1 MPIKLDTLATAPRLL
16 LEAHLQ
22 PLQGTRF
29 QPTGFPN
36 LGAAT
41 YDGPN
46 GERMLLVESAQ
57 SMANRLEAVC
67 WDGPADDWV
76 APLKGLPLVK
86 VVKKSKGKDGKEIDK
101 PLTNTVLEAHRINSP
116 YILEGKDKSVFDLL
130 KSELTEMEEGPV
142 DIKKLAAVLLKLDAN
157 ALIHGVFLAKSDLAG
172 GRLRLPRV
180 LSSFIEAE
188 EVKEAQSGGVK
199 NDHVNPSGDTGRGFG
214 NVPFARSEF
223 TSAKI
228 IAYFNLDLAQIRA
241 FGVGDSVA
249 QLLIAL
255 ALFKIRAL
263 LASGLRLRTACD
275 LEVKESGIVV
285 KRPMGFILPT
295 LAELESA
302 LPSLIKAVATDH
314 KWPADRVT
322 RVTWDGSA
330 KPKKDKAPKTGDDEV
345 VA

>member
-1 MPIKLDTLATAPRLL
+1 MPIKLDALATAPRLL

-22 PLQGTRF
+22 PVQGARF

-57 SMANRLEAVC
+57 SMANRLETVC
-67 WDGPADDWV
+67 WDRPADDWV

-86 VVKKSKGKDGKEIDK
+86 VMDKKGK

-116 YILEGKDKSVFDLL
+116 YILEGKDKSVFQTL
-130 KSELTEMEEGPV
+130 KSELADMEEGPV

-172 GRLRLPRV
+172 GRLRLPRA

-188 EVKEAQSGGVK
+188 EIKEAQSGGVK
-199 NDHVNPSGDTGRGFG
+199 NDHVNPSGDTAKGFG

-223 TSAKI
+223 TSARI
-228 IAYFNLDLAQIRA
+228 VAYFNLDLAQIRA
-241 FGVGDSVA
+241 FGLGQAVA
-249 QLLIAL
+249 DLLIAL
-255 ALFKIRAL
+255 ALFKIQAL

-275 LEVKESGIVV
+275 LEVKVDGVLI
-285 KRPMGFILPT
+285 KRPADFVPPT
-295 LAELESA
+295 LTELEKA
-302 LPSLIKAVATDH
+302 LPGLIATVAKEQ
-314 KWPADRVT
+314 KWPDDRVT
-322 RVTWDGSA
+322 RVNWG
-330 KPKKDKAPKTGDDEV
+330 
-345 VA
+345 

>member
-1 MPIKLDTLATAPRLL
+1 MSLNLDVLATVPRLL
-16 LEAHLQ
+16 LKAHLQ

-57 SMANRLEAVC
+57 SMANRLETVC
-67 WDGPADDWV
+67 WDKPADDWV
-76 APLKGLPLVK
+76 TPLKGLPLVK
-86 VVKKSKGKDGKEIDK
+86 VVRNVKGKDIKEK
-101 PLTNTVLEAHRINSP
+101 EEPLTNTVLEAHRINSP
-116 YILEGKDKSVFDLL
+116 YILEGKDKSVLQLL
-130 KSELTEMEEGPV
+130 KSQLAEMEEGPV
-142 DIKKLAAVLLKLDAN
+142 DIKKLAAVLLKLDTN

-199 NDHVNPSGDTGRGFG
+199 NDHVNPSGDTGKGFG

-241 FGVGDSVA
+241 FGLGSSVT
-249 QLLIAL
+249 QLLITL
-255 ALFKIRAL
+255 ALFKIQAL
-263 LASGLRLRTACD
+263 LDSGLRLRTACD
-275 LEVKESGIVV
+275 LEVKESGIEVN
-285 KRPMGFILPT
+285 RPKEFALPT
-295 LAELESA
+295 LDQLREA
-302 LPSLIKAVATDH
+302 LPGLIVAVAKEQ
-314 KWPADRVT
+314 KWPDDRVT
-322 RVTWDGSA
+322 RVNWS
-330 KPKKDKAPKTGDDEV
+330 
-345 VA
+345 